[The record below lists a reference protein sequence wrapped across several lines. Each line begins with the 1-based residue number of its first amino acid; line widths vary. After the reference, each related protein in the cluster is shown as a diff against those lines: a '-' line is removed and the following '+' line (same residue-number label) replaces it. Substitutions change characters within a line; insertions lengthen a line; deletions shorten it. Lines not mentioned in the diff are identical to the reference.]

1 MELHYFCG
9 LKSKAKYSL
18 PFHEVSFVL
27 KGMGVLG
34 WRKYV
39 NINQV
44 LQGN

>member
-18 PFHEVSFVL
+18 LFDEVSFVL

-34 WRKYV
+34 
-39 NINQV
+39 
-44 LQGN
+44 